1 MDFSRQRAAWT
12 IALAGLALGVAL
24 LAIVART
31 ERPVRIRS
39 LAVLPFANLSGDAEQ
54 DSLADGVT
62 SQLIATLSKIKEL
75 RVIAPAS
82 AMQYKKVRKPLPAI
96 AKELNVDAL
105 VIGSVMRTGAR
116 VRMSVR
122 VVQVDGEKQLWL
134 GSFDRDVRDL
144 PAVEDEAARK
154 IAEASHVSLILNP
167 RQVNPEV
174 NQLYWKGEFN
184 RNQDGEEPV
193 RRGIQYFEQ
202 AIQKDPG
209 YAPAYAGMAIA
220 YASLASVYAPPREV
234 MPKAKA
240 AAMKALALD
249 DTLPDAH
256 IALGSVHLFFDWD
269 WSGAEAELKRAIE
282 LNPSSAQA
290 HDLYGLYFA
299 ALQKFDPA
307 IAEIR
312 RARDLDP
319 LSLRFYGDLLSTL
332 VTAGRDDDAIRES
345 RTALEREPNFAA
357 AYEWMGIAYMQ
368 QRRLPEALGALEK
381 AHQLDPNPEI
391 ALFLGQVQAL
401 AGNRAEAEKLLHQIE
416 AVAKQRY
423 VCKYEIAQVYT
434 SLGQKDQAFEWLKR
448 GADEQAD
455 CMVWLKSE
463 PWNDPLRTDPRYAE
477 LLKRVGFSSRAA
489 AQ

>member
-12 IALAGLALGVAL
+12 IALAGLALGVVL

-39 LAVLPFANLSGDAEQ
+39 LAVLPFANLSGDPEQ

-62 SQLIATLSKIKEL
+62 TQLIATLSKIKGL

-82 AMQYKKVRKPLPAI
+82 AMQYRKVRKPLPAI

-209 YAPAYAGMAIA
+209 YSPAYAGMA
-220 YASLASVYAPPREV
+220 LAMPAWPTFMRRRATSCQKPRPPR
-234 MPKAKA
+234 
-240 AAMKALALD
+240 
-249 DTLPDAH
+249 
-256 IALGSVHLFFDWD
+256 
-269 WSGAEAELKRAIE
+269 
-282 LNPSSAQA
+282 
-290 HDLYGLYFA
+290 
-299 ALQKFDPA
+299 
-307 IAEIR
+307 
-312 RARDLDP
+312 
-319 LSLRFYGDLLSTL
+319 
-332 VTAGRDDDAIRES
+332 
-345 RTALEREPNFAA
+345 
-357 AYEWMGIAYMQ
+357 
-368 QRRLPEALGALEK
+368 
-381 AHQLDPNPEI
+381 
-391 ALFLGQVQAL
+391 
-401 AGNRAEAEKLLHQIE
+401 
-416 AVAKQRY
+416 
-423 VCKYEIAQVYT
+423 
-434 SLGQKDQAFEWLKR
+434 
-448 GADEQAD
+448 
-455 CMVWLKSE
+455 
-463 PWNDPLRTDPRYAE
+463 
-477 LLKRVGFSSRAA
+477 
-489 AQ
+489 